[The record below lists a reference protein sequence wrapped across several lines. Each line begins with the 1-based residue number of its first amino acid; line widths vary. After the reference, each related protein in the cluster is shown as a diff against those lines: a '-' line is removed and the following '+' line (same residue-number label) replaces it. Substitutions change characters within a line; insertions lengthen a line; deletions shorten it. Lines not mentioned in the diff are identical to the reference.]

1 MLTRIGVDVGGTNTD
16 AVLMQGDELL
26 AQAKVPTTPDVT
38 SGIEASIRAVMSNV
52 NDDVPPSAVM
62 LGTTHFTNAL
72 LERRGLAKTSVLR
85 LCLPATTLL
94 PPLCDWPGPLKQA
107 IDGGSHMVHGGHE
120 FDGREISPVDEE
132 EVRKAVLQM
141 RDDGVQAVA
150 VSGVFSPIDPTHEE
164 RAANVIRETAPELRV
179 SLSHQIGRVGI
190 LERENAAAL
199 NAALSVAAEGIIP
212 RIRQSLGTAGLHVPL
227 YLSQN
232 DGTLMDAGFATR
244 YPVFTIASGPTNSM
258 RGAAFL
264 SGVRNG
270 IVVDVGGT
278 STDAGALVN
287 GFPREASVS
296 VEMAGV
302 RTNFRMPDVI
312 SIALGGGSIV
322 ETTPLRIGP
331 TSVGH
336 RLTHEARVFGGNAL
350 TASDLAVAGSLA
362 EMGTSNAVS
371 DIDPNLVK
379 DGLAHIQRM
388 LEDVVDRVKLSRGDV
403 SLILVGGGSVLA
415 PTPLSGASE
424 IVRPNHAE
432 VANAIGAAIAQVG
445 GQVEKVYDLGSMS
458 REEALNDARTAA
470 TQQAI
475 DAGANPDTIEIVE
488 VEEIPLT
495 YLPSN
500 ATRIRTKAIGNLG
513 FGGRVTP

>member
-16 AVLMQGDELL
+16 AVLMRGDKLL

-38 SGIEASIRAVMSNV
+38 SGIESSIRAVIREA
-52 NDDVPPSAVM
+52 DPDAQPSAVM

-72 LERRGLAKTSVLR
+72 LERRRLAKTAVLR

-94 PPLCDWPGPLKQA
+94 PPLCDWPEPLKQA
-107 IDGGSHMVHGGHE
+107 IGGLSHMVHGGHE
-120 FDGREISPVDEE
+120 FDGREISPLDQEE
-132 EVRKAVLQM
+132 IRNSALRM
-141 RDDGVQAVA
+141 RDAGVEAVA
-150 VSGVFSPIDPTHEE
+150 VSGVFSPIDPSHEE
-164 RAANVIRETAPELRV
+164 QAADIIRQTAPELRV
-179 SLSHQIGRVGI
+179 TLSHQIGRVGI

-199 NAALSVAAEGIIP
+199 NAALSVAAESIIP
-212 RIRQSLGTAGLHVPL
+212 RIRGSLAKLGLHVPL

-232 DGTLMDAGFATR
+232 DGTLMDAEFATR

-270 IVVDVGGT
+270 IVMDVGGT
-278 STDAGALVN
+278 STDGGALVN

-302 RTNFRMPDVI
+302 RTNFRMPDVT

-336 RLTHEARVFGGNAL
+336 RLAQQAQFFGGTTL
-350 TASDLAVAGSLA
+350 TASDLAVAGGLTK
-362 EMGTSNAVS
+362 MGDPEAVR
-371 DIDPNLVK
+371 DLDPNLVTQ
-379 DGLAHIQRM
+379 GLARIKAM
-388 LEDVVDRVKLSRGDV
+388 LEDVMDRIKLSRGDV
-403 SLILVGGGSVLA
+403 PLILVGGGSVLA
-415 PTPLSGASE
+415 PTPLTGASE
-424 IVRPNHAE
+424 IVRPTHAE

-445 GQVEKVYDLGSMS
+445 GQVEKVYSLAEMS
-458 REEALNDARTAA
+458 REEALTDARSTA

-475 DAGANPDTIEIVE
+475 AAGADPDTIEIVE

-500 ATRIRTKAIGNLG
+500 ATRIRTKAVGDLG
-513 FGGRVTP
+513 MG

>member
-16 AVLMQGDELL
+16 AVLMQNDELL
-26 AQAKVPTTPDVT
+26 AQAKVPTTADVT
-38 SGIEASIRAVMSNV
+38 SGIESSIRAIMANAPA
-52 NDDVPPSAVM
+52 NAHPSAVM

-72 LERRGLAKTSVLR
+72 LERRGLAKTAVLR
-85 LCLPATTLL
+85 LCLPATSLL
-94 PPLCDWPGPLKQA
+94 PPLCDWPQPLKQA
-107 IDGGSHMVHGGHE
+107 IGGHSYMVHGGHE
-120 FDGREISPVDEE
+120 FDGREISPLDPSEI
-132 EVRKAVLQM
+132 RKAVEEMQSE
-141 RDDGVQAVA
+141 GIEAVA

-164 RAANVIRETAPELRV
+164 RAAEVIRKTAPNRRV
-179 SLSHQIGRVGI
+179 TLSHQIGRVGI

-212 RIRQSLGTAGLHVPL
+212 RIRESIAKLGLDVPL

-232 DGTLMDAGFATR
+232 DGTLMDADFATR

-322 ETTPLRIGP
+322 EANPLRIGP

-336 RLTHEARVFGGNAL
+336 RLTHEARVFGGKTL
-350 TASDLAVAGSLA
+350 TASDLAVAGGLT
-362 EMGTSNAVS
+362 EMGDPDAVS
-371 DIDPNLVK
+371 DIDPNLVNE
-379 DGLAHIQRM
+379 GLAHIQRM

-403 SLILVGGGSVLA
+403 PLILVGGGSVLA
-415 PTPLSGASE
+415 PTPLSGASK
-424 IVRPNHAE
+424 IIRPRHAE

-445 GQVEKVYDLGSMS
+445 GQVEKVYALNEVT
-458 REEALNDARTAA
+458 REEALADSRTSA

-475 DAGANPDTIEIVE
+475 GAGADPATIEIVE

-513 FGGRVTP
+513 MS

>member
-1 MLTRIGVDVGGTNTD
+1 MQSEGV
-16 AVLMQGDELL
+16 E
-26 AQAKVPTTPDVT
+26 
-38 SGIEASIRAVMSNV
+38 
-52 NDDVPPSAVM
+52 
-62 LGTTHFTNAL
+62 
-72 LERRGLAKTSVLR
+72 
-85 LCLPATTLL
+85 
-94 PPLCDWPGPLKQA
+94 
-107 IDGGSHMVHGGHE
+107 
-120 FDGREISPVDEE
+120 
-132 EVRKAVLQM
+132 
-141 RDDGVQAVA
+141 AVA

-164 RAANVIRETAPELRV
+164 RAAEIIRDTAPELRV
-179 SLSHQIGRVGI
+179 TLSHRIGRVGI

-212 RIRQSLGTAGLHVPL
+212 RIRQSITKLGLQVPL

-312 SIALGGGSIV
+312 SIALGGGSII

-336 RLTHEARVFGGNAL
+336 RLTHEARVFGGNTL
-350 TASDLAVAGSLA
+350 TASDLAVAASLA
-362 EMGTSNAVS
+362 QMG
-371 DIDPNLVK
+371 DPNNLRDLDHNLVNE
-379 DGLAHIQRM
+379 GLTRIQNM
-388 LEDVVDRVKLSRGDV
+388 LEDVMDRVKLTRGDV
-403 SLILVGGGSVLA
+403 PLILVGGGSVLA
-415 PTPLSGASE
+415 PTPLTGASE
-424 IVRPNHAE
+424 IVRPHHAE

-445 GQVEKVYDLGSMS
+445 GQVEKVYALNEMT
-458 REEALNDARTAA
+458 REEALADARTAA

-475 DAGANPDTIEIVE
+475 AAGAAPDNHRNRRSRRNP
-488 VEEIPLT
+488 PH
-495 YLPSN
+495 LPPQQRHPHPHQSGRGPGDW
-500 ATRIRTKAIGNLG
+500 RIRWIRFDSLPDSVAKFFYNPKLTLG
-513 FGGRVTP
+513 ERMRHLLIQSRANF

>member
-16 AVLMQGDELL
+16 AVLMQGDALL

-38 SGIEASIRAVMSNV
+38 SGIEASIRDLMSNAPK
-52 NDDVPPSAVM
+52 DAHPSAVM

-72 LERRGLAKTSVLR
+72 LERLGLAKTAVLR

-94 PPLCDWPGPLKQA
+94 PPLCDWPEPLKQA
-107 IDGGSHMVHGGHE
+107 IGGHSHMAHGGHE
-120 FDGREISPVDEE
+120 FDGREISPLDEE

-141 RDDGVQAVA
+141 NDEGIEAVA
-150 VSGVFSPIDPTHEE
+150 VSSVFSPIDPTHEE
-164 RAANVIRETAPELRV
+164 RAADVIRQTSPEIRV
-179 SLSHQIGRVGI
+179 TLSHQIGRVGI

-212 RIRQSLGTAGLHVPL
+212 RIRQSLNNLGLHVPL

-232 DGTLMDAGFATR
+232 DGTLMDADFATR

-264 SGVRNG
+264 SGVANG

-278 STDAGALVN
+278 STDAGALIN

-302 RTNFRMPDVI
+302 RTNFRMPDVV

-336 RLTHEARVFGGNAL
+336 RLTHEARVFGGDTL
-350 TASDLAVAGSLA
+350 TASDLAVSGGLTR
-362 EMGTSNAVS
+362 MG
-371 DIDPNLVK
+371 DPDNLRDLDPALVNE
-379 DGLAHIQRM
+379 GLSHIRGM
-388 LEDVVDRVKLSRGDV
+388 LEDVIDRVKLSRGDV
-403 SLILVGGGSVLA
+403 PLILVGGGSVLA
-415 PTPLSGASE
+415 PTPLSGASD

-445 GQVEKVYDLGSMS
+445 GQVEKVYDLSETT
-458 REEALNDARTAA
+458 REEALADARTAA

-475 DAGANPDTIEIVE
+475 DAGAHPATIKIVE

-500 ATRIRTKAIGNLG
+500 ATRIRTKAVGNLG
-513 FGGRVTP
+513 VGG